1 MKYGSV
7 CSGIEAASAAW
18 EPLGWK
24 PVFFSEIDPF
34 PRAVLT
40 HHYPNVPCHGDFTT
54 INRDSYA
61 AIDVL
66 VGGTP
71 CQDFSL
77 AGLRAGLDG
86 GRGNL
91 SLEFGRLLG
100 RLRPQWFCW
109 ENVPGVFSS
118 NNGEDF
124 AGILGMFTGRSVSV
138 PADGWRNS
146 GVLQGIGSAYS
157 VAWRVLDAQYLG
169 VPQRRRRVFVVG
181 CLGADWRRAFSV
193 LFESH
198 SMSGDSPPRREK
210 RKESTT
216 RFETSPSADNRDGS
230 QVAFDVSG
238 NPSAVRV
245 SNVGDTRTADGPRRN
260 QGGVCIIP
268 GDWAPEIA
276 PTLDAHYGEKQ
287 GLDNQHI
294 DGGAGLFTQIVV
306 KTSDTGSN
314 GSNFNEDGVAYTLD
328 TINGQAVV
336 QPLAFN
342 GQASHHQPMSVEEV
356 SPALDTSKIVNVL
369 QPALSSSSTPSV
381 DDELN
386 ASEELMGTLKAS
398 RHGSFVQ
405 FPYTA
410 FGIDEE
416 CNAKE
421 ELFGSLL
428 RGGEGGTRQTVVQIP
443 ESEVAKT
450 LKARHDGSPDGEK
463 GYDMVSVHFEDPTPI
478 NTQLGLRGENTSN
491 SNREGLGIGNPG
503 DPSFTLQAHHGHA
516 VAHAFVRRLTPKEC
530 SRLQGFQDDFAKI
543 PWKNKPAGECPDG
556 PQYKTY
562 GNSMAVP
569 VMSWIGKRIQMV
581 HEMIMKAQ

>member
-34 PRAVLT
+34 PRAVLA

-216 RFETSPSADNRDGS
+216 RFETSPSADNSIQRS
-230 QVAFDVSG
+230 SKSSPTNVS
-238 NPSAVRV
+238 
-245 SNVGDTRTADGPRRN
+245 
-260 QGGVCIIP
+260 
-268 GDWAPEIA
+268 
-276 PTLDAHYGEKQ
+276 
-287 GLDNQHI
+287 
-294 DGGAGLFTQIVV
+294 
-306 KTSDTGSN
+306 
-314 GSNFNEDGVAYTLD
+314 
-328 TINGQAVV
+328 
-336 QPLAFN
+336 
-342 GQASHHQPMSVEEV
+342 
-356 SPALDTSKIVNVL
+356 
-369 QPALSSSSTPSV
+369 
-381 DDELN
+381 
-386 ASEELMGTLKAS
+386 
-398 RHGSFVQ
+398 
-405 FPYTA
+405 
-410 FGIDEE
+410 
-416 CNAKE
+416 
-421 ELFGSLL
+421 
-428 RGGEGGTRQTVVQIP
+428 RGGFPRT
-443 ESEVAKT
+443 
-450 LKARHDGSPDGEK
+450 
-463 GYDMVSVHFEDPTPI
+463 
-478 NTQLGLRGENTSN
+478 
-491 SNREGLGIGNPG
+491 
-503 DPSFTLQAHHGHA
+503 
-516 VAHAFVRRLTPKEC
+516 
-530 SRLQGFQDDFAKI
+530 
-543 PWKNKPAGECPDG
+543 
-556 PQYKTY
+556 
-562 GNSMAVP
+562 
-569 VMSWIGKRIQMV
+569 
-581 HEMIMKAQ
+581 

>member
-34 PRAVLT
+34 PRAVLA

-124 AGILGMFTGRSVSV
+124 AGILGMFAGRSVSV

-216 RFETSPSADNRDGS
+216 CFETSPSS
-230 QVAFDVSG
+230 YHSSEVS
-238 NPSAVRV
+238 PTL
-245 SNVGDTRTADGPRRN
+245 DTRTKNGPVQN
-260 QGGVCIIP
+260 QVGVCIVMSSGQANAEIL
-268 GDWAPEIA
+268 DDLSRSLTCLHEAP
-276 PTLDAHYGEKQ
+276 
-287 GLDNQHI
+287 
-294 DGGAGLFTQIVV
+294 IVV

-369 QPALSSSSTPSV
+369 QPIAYDTTNVTSPQNGSNPQAGDPCHT
-381 DDELN
+381 LN
-386 ASEELMGTLKAS
+386 ANAHPPLI
-398 RHGSFVQ
+398 
-405 FPYTA
+405 A

-428 RGGEGGTRQTVVQIP
+428 RGGEGGTRQTVVQILGLD
-443 ESEVAKT
+443 SEFNSREELAGPLT
-450 LKARHDGSPDGEK
+450 TDRSGDK
-463 GYDMVSVHFEDPTPI
+463 GMVVSVPIPI

-530 SRLQGFQDDFAKI
+530 SRLQGFPDDFAKI

>member
-18 EPLGWK
+18 EPLGWE

-34 PRAVLT
+34 PRAVLA

-138 PADGWRNS
+138 PTDGWRNS

-210 RKESTT
+210 RKESAT

-230 QVAFDVSG
+230 QVGMAIVGFAKYSQDHHPLLRAEGGDLGGGSESLIVTKEQSLFRMEAFGQYEDDG
-238 NPSAVRV
+238 
-245 SNVGDTRTADGPRRN
+245 TASTMKMRDYK
-260 QGGVCIIP
+260 
-268 GDWAPEIA
+268 
-276 PTLDAHYGEKQ
+276 DATD
-287 GLDNQHI
+287 LV
-294 DGGAGLFTQIVV
+294 VV

-369 QPALSSSSTPSV
+369 QPALSSSSTLGV

-386 ASEELMGTLKAS
+386 ASEELMGALKAS

-410 FGIDEE
+410 YGIDEE

-463 GYDMVSVHFEDPTPI
+463 GFDMVSVHFEDPTPI

>member
-34 PRAVLT
+34 PRAVLA

-210 RKESTT
+210 RKESAT
-216 RFETSPSADNRDGS
+216 RFETSPSADNRDGNQVGMAIVGFAKYS
-230 QVAFDVSG
+230 QDHHPLLRAEGGDLGGGSESLIVTKEQSLFRMEAFGQYEDDG
-238 NPSAVRV
+238 
-245 SNVGDTRTADGPRRN
+245 TASTMKMRDYK
-260 QGGVCIIP
+260 
-268 GDWAPEIA
+268 
-276 PTLDAHYGEKQ
+276 DATD
-287 GLDNQHI
+287 LV
-294 DGGAGLFTQIVV
+294 VV

-369 QPALSSSSTPSV
+369 QPALSSSSTLGV

-386 ASEELMGTLKAS
+386 ASEELMGALKAS
-398 RHGSFVQ
+398 RHG
-405 FPYTA
+405 A
-410 FGIDEE
+410 F
-416 CNAKE
+416 
-421 ELFGSLL
+421 
-428 RGGEGGTRQTVVQIP
+428 VQIP

-463 GYDMVSVHFEDPTPI
+463 GYDMVSVHFDEPM
-478 NTQLGLRGENTSN
+478 NFQQSQSGLRENDT
-491 SNREGLGIGNPG
+491 IG
-503 DPSFTLQAHHGHA
+503 TLDANYGSRRYNGVFHN
-516 VAHAFVRRLTPKEC
+516 AFVRRLTPKEC

>member
-34 PRAVLT
+34 PRTVLA

-91 SLEFGRLLG
+91 SLEFGRLLS
-100 RLRPQWFCW
+100 RLRPPWFCW

-216 RFETSPSADNRDGS
+216 RFETSPSADNRDGK
-230 QVAFDVSG
+230 QIAFDVSG

-245 SNVGDTRTADGPRRN
+245 SPTLDTRTADGPRRN

-268 GDWAPEIA
+268 GDWPPEIA
-276 PTLDAHYGEKQ
+276 PALDAHYGEKQ

-369 QPALSSSSTPSV
+369 QPIAYDTTNITSPQNGSNPQSGDPCHT
-381 DDELN
+381 LN
-386 ASEELMGTLKAS
+386 ANAHPPLI
-398 RHGSFVQ
+398 
-405 FPYTA
+405 A

-428 RGGEGGTRQTVVQIP
+428 RGGEGGTRQTVVQILGLD
-443 ESEVAKT
+443 SEFNSREELAGPLT
-450 LKARHDGSPDGEK
+450 TDRSGDK
-463 GYDMVSVHFEDPTPI
+463 GMVVSVPIPI

-530 SRLQGFQDDFAKI
+530 SRLQGFPDDFAKI